1 MSNLFNQNPMIL
13 DTVWTA
19 GAIPAGLS
27 GLTSWQDFSLIKWV
41 NPTAAGDECKIIDA
55 SAGAFV
61 LFDEFA
67 VVAHQDVILWDAA
80 AQGGKKYSFKKG
92 LWVLATL
99 TAGGKLYLY
108 R

>member
-1 MSNLFNQNPMIL
+1 MPNVFNQNPMIL

-19 GAIPAGLS
+19 GTIPAGLS

-41 NPTAAGDECKIIDA
+41 NPTAAGDECKLTDIN
-55 SAGAFV
+55 SNV

-67 VVAHQDVILWDAA
+67 VAAHQDVVLWDAA
-80 AQGGKKYSFKKG
+80 ANGGHKYSFKKG
-92 LWVLATL
+92 QWLLVTL
-99 TAGGKLYLY
+99 TAGGKLYLW

>member
-1 MSNLFNQNPMIL
+1 MSNAFTQNPMIL

-19 GAIPAGLS
+19 GTIPAALS

-41 NPTAAGDECKIIDA
+41 NPAAAGDECKLTDIN
-55 SAGAFV
+55 SNV

-67 VVAHQDVILWDAA
+67 SVAHQDVVLWDAA
-80 AQGGKKYSFKKG
+80 QMGHKYSFKKG
-92 LWVLATL
+92 QWVLATL